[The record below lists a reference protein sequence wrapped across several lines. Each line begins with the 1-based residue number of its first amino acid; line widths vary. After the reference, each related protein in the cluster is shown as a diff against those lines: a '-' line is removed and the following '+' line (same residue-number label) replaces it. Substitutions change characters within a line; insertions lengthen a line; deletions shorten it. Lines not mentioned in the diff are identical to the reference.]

1 MNSTNRNLLVW
12 IAVAVGVF
20 VTLNLIGTPLSL
32 NPVQTWDNEDFVS
45 AVEGDRV
52 GEVEVV
58 GSGIG
63 ATFNITTREGTRA
76 SFYTTNPSKFEEV
89 LESAQVAYTASA
101 PSSGNGWF
109 NFIYLIFMVVF
120 IGYII
125 FSIRQAQG
133 GRGGGGFGMG
143 FGRSK
148 AKLLTENENRVLFED
163 VAGVEEAKQEVEE
176 VVQFLKDPGRFQRL
190 GAKIPRGLMLV
201 GPPGTGKTLLAKA
214 IAGEAG
220 VPFFSISGSDFVEM
234 FVGVGA
240 SRVRDMFEQAK
251 KNAPC
256 IIFIDE
262 IDAVGRARAQ
272 GFSGSNQEQE
282 QTLNQLL
289 VEMDGFEDNQ
299 DVIVVAATNRVDTL
313 DKALLRPGRF
323 DRQVQVPLPDIRGR
337 EQILRVHSKNV
348 PLADNVDL
356 KRVAKGTPTF
366 SGADLANLINEA
378 ALLTARAGKRLVTQI
393 ELENAKDKI
402 TMGPERRSQHRTQE
416 EIELIAYHEG
426 GHAITSLFVPLKN
439 PLNKVTIIPRG
450 QAGGYAQFLP
460 DSDATYLE
468 SKDQFRGQLV
478 VAYGGRIAEE
488 LIYGQ
493 ENVTAGAVSDIRQA
507 TLLSK
512 AMVEQFGFS
521 EKLGLRYYGHNQNG
535 SFVLDKNHSEG
546 FSEVI
551 DEEVRALLED
561 AERRAREILIKRKSA
576 LHALKDALLEYETLT
591 AEEVKTVVE
600 GGTISR
606 EDSGPK
612 KPRGG
617 MALPKLGAKKP
628 APDADPVPDG
638 APA

>member
-1 MNSTNRNLLVW
+1 MNNQNRSIFIW
-12 IAVAVGVF
+12 IAVAIGVLIA
-20 VTLNLIGTPLSL
+20 LNITGFPPSF
-32 NPVQTWDNEDFVS
+32 NQVKTWDTIDFSQAIAENRIEDVK
-45 AVEGDRV
+45 
-52 GEVEVV
+52 VV
-58 GSGIG
+58 GYGSG
-63 ATFNITTREGTRA
+63 ATFNVTEIDGSQA
-76 SFYTTNPSKFEEV
+76 KFYTTNPNKFEEQ
-89 LESAQVAYTASA
+89 LDAANIAYASSA
-101 PSSGNGWF
+101 PSSGNNWF
-109 NFIYLIFMVVF
+109 NILYMILMISF

-125 FSIRQAQG
+125 YSFRSAQG
-133 GRGGGGFGMG
+133 GGRGGFGMG

-148 AKLLTENENRVLFED
+148 AKLLNENDNRVLFED

-190 GAKIPRGLMLV
+190 GAKIPRGLLLV

-240 SRVRDMFEQAK
+240 SRVRDMFDQAK
-251 KNAPC
+251 KNSPC

-272 GFSGSNQEQE
+272 GFTGSNQEQE

-323 DRQVQVPLPDIRGR
+323 DRQVHVPLPDIRGR
-337 EQILRVHSKNV
+337 EQILRVHSRHV
-348 PLADNVDL
+348 PLANNVDL

-378 ALLTARAGKRLVTQI
+378 ALLTARAGKRLVTQS

-402 TMGPERRSQHRTQE
+402 TMGPERRSQHRTKE

-468 SKDQFRGQLV
+468 TKDQFKGQLA

-488 LIYGQ
+488 LIYGND
-493 ENVTAGAVSDIRQA
+493 NVTAGAVSDIRQA
-507 TLLSK
+507 TELAK

-521 EKLGLRYYGHNQNG
+521 EKLGLRFYGHNQNG
-535 SFVLDKNHSEG
+535 SFLMDKNYSEG
-546 FSEVI
+546 FSKVI
-551 DEEVRALLED
+551 DQEVRELLEA
-561 AERRAREILIKRKSA
+561 AEQKARDILTERKDV

-591 AEEVKTVVE
+591 VEEVRTVVD
-600 GGTISR
+600 GGTIDR
-606 EDSGPK
+606 DDATPK
-612 KPRGG
+612 RPRVG
-617 MALPKLGAKKP
+617 MALPKLNKKKP
-628 APDADPVPDG
+628 ETNPLPDG

>member
-1 MNSTNRNLLVW
+1 MNDQNRSIFIL
-12 IAVAVGVF
+12 IAVAVG
-20 VTLNLIGTPLSL
+20 LLILFNFSAPFSGTT
-32 NPVQTWDNEDFVS
+32 QTWDNIQFERAIDGGNIKSVEIVGNAFAADFTITLNDDS
-45 AVEGDRV
+45 R
-52 GEVEVV
+52 
-58 GSGIG
+58 
-63 ATFNITTREGTRA
+63 ATFNTTDPHKYQEILGA
-76 SFYTTNPSKFEEV
+76 NN
-89 LESAQVAYTASA
+89 VAYTSSQ
-101 PSSGNGWF
+101 PSSGNGLF
-109 NFIYLIFMVVF
+109 NIIYLVLMVAF

-125 FSIRQAQG
+125 YSFRSAQSG
-133 GRGGGGFGMG
+133 GRGGFGMG

-251 KNAPC
+251 KNSPC

-272 GFSGSNQEQE
+272 GFGGSNQEQE

-289 VEMDGFEDNQ
+289 VEMDGFEENQ
-299 DVIVVAATNRVDTL
+299 GVIVVAATNRVDTL

-323 DRQVQVPLPDIRGR
+323 DRQVQVPLPDVKGR
-337 EQILRVHSKNV
+337 EQILRVHSRNV

-378 ALLTARAGKRLVTQI
+378 ALLTAREGKRLVTQSQ
-393 ELENAKDKI
+393 LENAKDKI

-468 SKDQFRGQLV
+468 SKEQFKGQLV
-478 VAYGGRIAEE
+478 VAFGGRIAEE
-488 LIYGQ
+488 LIYGD

-507 TLLSK
+507 TMLSK

-521 EKLGLRYYGHNQNG
+521 DKLGMRYYGHNQNG
-535 SFVLDKNHSEG
+535 SFVMDKNYSEG

-551 DEEVRALLED
+551 DTEVRELLET
-561 AERRAREILIKRKSA
+561 AEKKARDILNDNKDA
-576 LHALKDALLEYETLT
+576 LHRLKDALLEYETLT
-591 AEEVKTVVE
+591 AEEIKTVVD
-600 GGTISR
+600 GGEIDR
-606 EDSGPK
+606 EDNTPQ

-617 MALPKLGAKKP
+617 LALPKLGKKK
-628 APDADPVPDG
+628 PDADPAPEG

>member
-1 MNSTNRNLLVW
+1 MNNQNRAIFIWL
-12 IAVAVGVF
+12 AVAVGVLII
-20 VTLNLIGTPLSL
+20 LNVGGSPFSF
-32 NPVQTWDNEDFVS
+32 NQVKTWENTDFIR
-45 AVEGDRV
+45 AVDGGQIDT
-52 GEVEVV
+52 VEVV
-58 GSGIG
+58 GTGIG
-63 ATFNITTREGTRA
+63 ATFNVTLTDGNQA
-76 SFYTTNPSKFEEV
+76 KFYTTNPNKFEGQ
-89 LESAQVAYTASA
+89 LEASNIAYTSSA
-101 PSSGNGWF
+101 PSSGGGWF
-109 NFIYLIFMVVF
+109 NIIYLIFMVTF

-125 FSIRQAQG
+125 YSFRQSQG
-133 GRGGGGFGMG
+133 GGRGGFGMG

-289 VEMDGFEDNQ
+289 VEMDGFEENQ
-299 DVIVVAATNRVDTL
+299 GVIVVAATNRVDTL

-323 DRQVQVPLPDIRGR
+323 DRQVQVPLPDVKGR
-337 EQILRVHSKNV
+337 EQILRVHSRNV

-356 KRVAKGTPTF
+356 RHVAKGTPTF

-378 ALLTARAGKRLVTQI
+378 ALLTARYGKRLVTQAQ
-393 ELENAKDKI
+393 LEDAKDKI
-402 TMGPERRSQHRTQE
+402 TMGPERRSQHRTKE

-468 SKDQFRGQLV
+468 SKDQFKGQLV

-488 LIYGQ
+488 IIYGDS
-493 ENVTAGAVSDIRQA
+493 NVTAGAVSDIRQA
-507 TLLSK
+507 TMLAK

-521 EKLGLRYYGHNQNG
+521 DKLGLRFYGHNQNG
-535 SFVLDKNHSEG
+535 SFVMDKNHSEG

-551 DEEVRALLED
+551 DEEVRTLLED
-561 AERRAREILIKRKSA
+561 AEKRARDILTERKST
-576 LHALKDALLEYETLT
+576 LHALKDALMEYETLT
-591 AEEVKTVVE
+591 AEEVKTVVD
-600 GGTISR
+600 GGTINR
-606 EDSGPK
+606 DDNTPK

-617 MALPKLGAKKP
+617 LALPKLGSKKKP
-628 APDADPVPDG
+628 DSDPVPDG
-638 APA
+638 TPA

>member
-1 MNSTNRNLLVW
+1 MNDQNRSILIL
-12 IAVAVGVF
+12 IAVALGLLILFNFRSPFSAMETARWDTADFTRAVSGNQIESVK
-20 VTLNLIGTPLSL
+20 VT
-32 NPVQTWDNEDFVS
+32 
-45 AVEGDRV
+45 
-52 GEVEVV
+52 
-58 GSGIG
+58 GSGLG
-63 ATFNITTREGTRA
+63 ADFAITTVGGRQAR
-76 SFYTTNPSKFEEV
+76 FYTTDPNRFQGLLDEAGIAY
-89 LESAQVAYTASA
+89 ESAA
-101 PSSGNGWF
+101 PSSGNGLF
-109 NFIYLIFMVVF
+109 NIIYLILFATFV
-120 IGYII
+120 GYII
-125 FSIRQAQG
+125 YSFRSAQGG
-133 GRGGGGFGMG
+133 GRGGFGLG

-214 IAGEAG
+214 IAGEAA

-240 SRVRDMFEQAK
+240 SRVRDMFDQAK
-251 KNAPC
+251 KNSPC

-262 IDAVGRARAQ
+262 IDAVGRARSQ
-272 GFSGSNQEQE
+272 GFGGSNQEQE

-289 VEMDGFEDNQ
+289 VEMDGFEENQ
-299 DVIVVAATNRVDTL
+299 GVIVVAATNRVDTL

-323 DRQVQVPLPDIRGR
+323 DRQVQVPLPDIKGR
-337 EQILRVHSKNV
+337 EQILRVHSRNV

-356 KRVAKGTPTF
+356 KRMAKGTPTF

-378 ALLTARAGKRLVTQI
+378 ALLTARAGKRLVTQA

-468 SKDQFRGQLV
+468 SKDQFKGQLV

-488 LIYGQ
+488 LIYGDD
-493 ENVTAGAVSDIRQA
+493 NVTAGAVSDIRQA

-521 EKLGLRYYGHNQNG
+521 EKLGMRYYGHNQDG
-535 SFVLDKNHSEG
+535 SFLMDKNYSEG

-551 DEEVRALLED
+551 DTEVRELLET
-561 AERRAREILIKRKSA
+561 AEKRAREILMENRDA
-576 LHALKDALLEYETLT
+576 LHRLKDALLEYETLT
-591 AEEVKTVVE
+591 AEEVKTVVD
-600 GGTISR
+600 GGAVDRQDT
-606 EDSGPK
+606 PQ
-612 KPRGG
+612 KPRIGL
-617 MALPKLGAKKP
+617 ALPKLGKKKP
-628 APDADPVPDG
+628 DAGPSPEAVP
-638 APA
+638 A

>member
-1 MNSTNRNLLVW
+1 MNSSNRNLFIW
-12 IAVAVGVF
+12 IAVAVGVLI
-20 VTLNLIGTPLSL
+20 TLNIIGNPMSLSQT
-32 NPVQTWDNEDFVS
+32 QTWDNEDFLA
-45 AVEGDRV
+45 AVDSGRIRS
-52 GEVEVV
+52 VEVV

-63 ATFNITTREGTRA
+63 ATFNVETAGNSRA
-76 SFYTTNPSKFEEV
+76 SFYTTNPNKFEDI
-89 LESAQVAYTASA
+89 LEASSIAYTSSQ
-101 PSSGNGWF
+101 PSSGGGWF
-109 NFIYLIFMVVF
+109 NFIYLIFMLVF
-120 IGYII
+120 IAYIV
-125 FSIRQAQG
+125 FSFRQAQG
-133 GRGGGGFGMG
+133 GRGGGFGMG

-201 GPPGTGKTLLAKA
+201 GPPGTGKTLIAKA

-251 KNAPC
+251 KNSPC

-289 VEMDGFEDNQ
+289 VEMDGFEENQ
-299 DVIVVAATNRVDTL
+299 GVIVVAATNRVDTL

-323 DRQVQVPLPDIRGR
+323 DRQVQVPLPDVKGR

-378 ALLTARAGKRLVTQI
+378 ALLTARGGKRLVTQA

-402 TMGPERRSQHRTQE
+402 TMGPERRSQHRTKE

-468 SKDQFRGQLV
+468 SKEQFKGQLV

-488 LIYGQ
+488 LVYGD

-507 TLLSK
+507 TMLSK

-521 EKLGLRYYGHNQNG
+521 DKLGLRFYGHNQNG

-551 DEEVRALLED
+551 DEEVRNLLEEAETKARDILTEKKDALL
-561 AERRAREILIKRKSA
+561 
-576 LHALKDALLEYETLT
+576 ALKDALLEYETLT
-591 AEEVKTVVE
+591 AEEVKIVVE
-600 GGTISR
+600 GGKINRDDTT
-606 EDSGPK
+606 PK

-617 MALPKLGAKKP
+617 MSLPKLGAKKP
-628 APDADPVPDG
+628 KIKDDPAAES

>member
-1 MNSTNRNLLVW
+1 MNAQNRNIIIW
-12 IAVAVGVF
+12 IAIGVAVLV
-20 VTLNLIGTPLSL
+20 VLNLSNGLGGTTAEEWNSLEFANAIESGTIEKVSSVGDLVSADLTITYDGGKEATYYSTVPERDFASL
-32 NPVQTWDNEDFVS
+32 NAAGI
-45 AVEGDRV
+45 AVEAKERANGTSWFAFIQLAIMV
-52 GEVEVV
+52 AF
-58 GSGIG
+58 IG
-63 ATFNITTREGTRA
+63 FIIY
-76 SFYTTNPSKFEEV
+76 SFR
-89 LESAQVAYTASA
+89 SAQR
-101 PSSGNGWF
+101 G
-109 NFIYLIFMVVF
+109 
-120 IGYII
+120 
-125 FSIRQAQG
+125 
-133 GRGGGGFGMG
+133 GGGGFGMG

-272 GFSGSNQEQE
+272 GFSGANQEQE

-289 VEMDGFEDNQ
+289 VEMDGFEENEG
-299 DVIVVAATNRVDTL
+299 VIVVAATNRVDTL

-323 DRQVQVPLPDIRGR
+323 DRQVQVPLPDVKGR
-337 EQILRVHSKNV
+337 EQILRVHSRNV

-378 ALLTARAGKRLVTQI
+378 ALLTARTGKRLVTQE

-468 SKDQFRGQLV
+468 SKEQFKGQLV

-488 LIYGQ
+488 LIFGD

-507 TLLSK
+507 TALSK

-521 EKLGLRYYGHNQNG
+521 EKLGMRYYGHNESG
-535 SFVLDKNHSEG
+535 GFMADKNYSEG

-551 DEEVRALLED
+551 DTEVRDLLD
-561 AERRAREILIKRKSA
+561 TAEERARTILTDNKEA
-576 LHALKDALLEYETLT
+576 LHRLKDALLEYETLT
-591 AEEVKTVVE
+591 AEEVKLVVD
-600 GGTISR
+600 GGIINR
-606 EDSGPK
+606 EDETKTKPPRSGLSMPKIGK
-612 KPRGG
+612 KPQ
-617 MALPKLGAKKP
+617 APAADP
-628 APDADPVPDG
+628 APA
-638 APA
+638 

>member
-1 MNSTNRNLLVW
+1 MNSQNRNIFVW
-12 IAVAVGVF
+12 IAVAVAVL
-20 VTLNLIGTPLSL
+20 VTLNVMGSGFNL
-32 NPVQTWDNEDFVS
+32 NATETWDNTQFTRALDGGQIQSVN
-45 AVEGDRV
+45 
-52 GEVEVV
+52 VV
-58 GSGIG
+58 GTGFSADFTVELNNGGQAKFNTTDPNKYQDLLDTAGIP
-63 ATFNITTREGTRA
+63 
-76 SFYTTNPSKFEEV
+76 YTS
-89 LESAQVAYTASA
+89 SA
-101 PSSGNGWF
+101 PSSGSGWF
-109 NFIYLIFMVVF
+109 NFIYLALMVVF

-125 FSIRQAQG
+125 YSFRSAQG
-133 GRGGGGFGMG
+133 GGRGGFGMG

-251 KNAPC
+251 KNSPC

-289 VEMDGFEDNQ
+289 VEMDGFEENEG
-299 DVIVVAATNRVDTL
+299 VIVVAATNRVDTL

-323 DRQVQVPLPDIRGR
+323 DRQVQVPLPDVKGR
-337 EQILRVHSKNV
+337 EQILRVHSRNV
-348 PLADNVDL
+348 PLSDNVDL

-378 ALLTARAGKRLVTQI
+378 ALLTARAGKRLVTQA

-402 TMGPERRSQHRTQE
+402 TMGPERRSQHRTKE

-468 SKDQFRGQLV
+468 SKDQFKGQLV

-488 LIYGQ
+488 IIYGD

-507 TLLSK
+507 TMLSK

-521 EKLGLRYYGHNQNG
+521 EKLGLRFYGHNQNG
-535 SFVLDKNHSEG
+535 SFVMDKNHSEG

-551 DEEVRALLED
+551 DEEVRILLED
-561 AERRAREILIKRKSA
+561 AEKRARDILTEKKEA
-576 LHALKDALLEYETLT
+576 LHRLKDALLEYETLS
-591 AEEVKTVVE
+591 AEEVKLVVE
-600 GGTISR
+600 GGTIDR
-606 EDSGPK
+606 EDNTPQ

-617 MALPKLGAKKP
+617 LALPKLGKKK
-628 APDADPVPDG
+628 PDADPAPEG

>member
-1 MNSTNRNLLVW
+1 MNDQNRSIFIL
-12 IAVAVGVF
+12 IAVAVG
-20 VTLNLIGTPLSL
+20 LLILFNFSAPFSGTT
-32 NPVQTWDNEDFVS
+32 QTWDNIQFERAIDGGNIKSVEIVGNAFAADFTITLNDDS
-45 AVEGDRV
+45 R
-52 GEVEVV
+52 
-58 GSGIG
+58 
-63 ATFNITTREGTRA
+63 ATFNTTDPHKYQEILGA
-76 SFYTTNPSKFEEV
+76 NN
-89 LESAQVAYTASA
+89 VAYTSSQ
-101 PSSGNGWF
+101 PSSGNGLF
-109 NFIYLIFMVVF
+109 NIIYLVLMVAF

-125 FSIRQAQG
+125 YSFRSAQDG
-133 GRGGGGFGMG
+133 GRGGFGMG

-220 VPFFSISGSDFVEM
+220 VPFFSISGSNFVEM

-251 KNAPC
+251 KNSPC

-272 GFSGSNQEQE
+272 GFGGSNQEQE

-289 VEMDGFEDNQ
+289 VEMDGFEENQ
-299 DVIVVAATNRVDTL
+299 GVIVVAATNRVDTL

-323 DRQVQVPLPDIRGR
+323 DRQVQVPLPDVKGR
-337 EQILRVHSKNV
+337 EQILRVHSRNV

-378 ALLTARAGKRLVTQI
+378 ALLTAREGKRLVTQSQ
-393 ELENAKDKI
+393 LENAKDKI

-439 PLNKVTIIPRG
+439 PLNKITIIPRG

-468 SKDQFRGQLV
+468 SKEQFKGQLV
-478 VAYGGRIAEE
+478 VAFGGRIAEE
-488 LIYGQ
+488 LIYGD

-507 TLLSK
+507 TMLSK

-521 EKLGLRYYGHNQNG
+521 DKLGMRYYGHNQNG
-535 SFVLDKNHSEG
+535 SFVMDKNYSEG

-551 DEEVRALLED
+551 DTEVRELLET
-561 AERRAREILIKRKSA
+561 AEKKARDILNDNKDA
-576 LHALKDALLEYETLT
+576 LHRLKDALLEYETLT
-591 AEEVKTVVE
+591 AEEVKTVVD
-600 GGTISR
+600 GGEIDR
-606 EDSGPK
+606 EDNTPQ

-617 MALPKLGAKKP
+617 LALPKLGKKK
-628 APDADPVPDG
+628 PDADPAPEG